1 MEGRGKEHTVQYLP
15 PLFRPLF
22 IARHELPDTHA
33 LSGTLTV
40 HPDAIKPRN
49 RRINLQSKVIG
60 EKVFADKQRTK
71 TGEIF
76 MRSKFQAM
84 LLGLLA
90 ATALATSAQAK
101 DVTVTVTAIVEHPAL
116 DAARDGVKDALAEA
130 GFKEGE
136 NLKFVYQ
143 SAQGNPATAA
153 QIARQFVGEAPDVIV
168 PISTPSAQAV
178 VSATRDIPVVFTAV
192 SDPVGAQLVKD
203 MAKPGGNV
211 TGLSDMSPVAEHIK
225 LIKEVMPNI
234 KKLGYLYNS
243 GETNSVSLL
252 AALKE
257 AAAAEGIEIV
267 ESAATKSAEV
277 QGAARAL
284 VGRADAMYVPTDN
297 TIVSALE
304 SAVGVAEE
312 SKLPLFTAD
321 TDSVKRG
328 ALAALGFNYYDV
340 GKQTGAVVVKVLKG
354 EKPGDIPVDIAK
366 GTDLVINLGA
376 AKKMGVEF
384 PQAVIDRATSKID

>member
-1 MEGRGKEHTVQYLP
+1 MRFK
-15 PLFRPLF
+15 FR
-22 IARHELPDTHA
+22 
-33 LSGTLTV
+33 S
-40 HPDAIKPRN
+40 
-49 RRINLQSKVIG
+49 
-60 EKVFADKQRTK
+60 
-71 TGEIF
+71 
-76 MRSKFQAM
+76 M
-84 LLGLLA
+84 LLASLA
-90 ATALATSAQAK
+90 AAAIATTAQAK
-101 DVTVTVTAIVEHPAL
+101 DVTVAVTAIVEHPAL

-130 GFKEGE
+130 GYKEGE
-136 NLKFVYQ
+136 NLKFIYQ

-153 QIARQFVGEAPDVIV
+153 QIARQFVGEGPDVIV

-203 MAKPGGNV
+203 LKKPGGNV
-211 TGLSDMSPVAEHIK
+211 TGLSDMSPVVEHIK

-257 AAAAEGIEIV
+257 AATAEGIEIV

-297 TIVSALE
+297 TIISALE

-340 GKQTGAVVVKVLKG
+340 GKQTGAIVVKILKG
-354 EKPGDIPVDIAK
+354 EKPGDIAVDIAK